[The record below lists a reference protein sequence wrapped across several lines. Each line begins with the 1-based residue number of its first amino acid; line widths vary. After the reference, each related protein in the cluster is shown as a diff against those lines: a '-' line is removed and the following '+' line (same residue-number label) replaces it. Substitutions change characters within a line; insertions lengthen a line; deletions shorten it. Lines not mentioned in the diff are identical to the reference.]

1 MRRRTKTGGAAGG
14 GAAGPDEPA
23 AKAVRRQL
31 RKLDFFDK
39 VKAADT
45 IQTGHGGV
53 QTLLTY
59 VAMLVLFLGE
69 MRAYLSTNVSEHV
82 VVDPSS
88 SGRLRINVNV
98 TFAALNCRDVSLVAM
113 DVAGEHQLGI
123 DHTVHKHR
131 VDARGET
138 IGERFRSELG
148 KAAAARDGKDG
159 FGGADAGKDGGAAAL
174 PEAYCGSCYGA
185 GGAKRAGG
193 RAACCNTCDDVRAAY
208 ETKGWDVS
216 GVEGTA
222 EQCVREAKNPAAAA
236 KKDEGCNIEGSLT
249 VNKVAGNI
257 HVALGKSRSVNG
269 RLIHQFSP
277 RQLEHFDTSHRIH
290 TLSFGE
296 PFPGQTNPLDGKSKR
311 VNPHASQTGVFQYF
325 IKIIPTQFTTS
336 RGVVTASNQ
345 YSFTEKFVAVG
356 EGDGG
361 SDEEDAKRAAAAAAE
376 AEKDGE
382 GKPGDGKAVQPKLHQ
397 GHLHKHPSVIR
408 ALPGVFFIY
417 DMSPFMVLRTE
428 DSQSF
433 LHFLVRVCA
442 VVGGVFTTS
451 AMLSRF
457 FSFVVS
463 GGKKRTSKGEG
474 LGFMFGRD

>member
-1 MRRRTKTGGAAGG
+1 MRRRKNVQSGAN
-14 GAAGPDEPA
+14 ETSEETTS
-23 AKAVRRQL
+23 KVVRRQL

-39 VKAADT
+39 VKEEDT
-45 IQTGHGGV
+45 VQTEHGGIQT
-53 QTLLTY
+53 LCTY
-59 VAMLVLFLGE
+59 LVMVFLFLSELG
-69 MRAYLSTNVSEHV
+69 AYMTTHV
-82 VVDPSS
+82 TEQVKVDPSAG
-88 SGRLRINVNV
+88 GRLRINVNV
-98 TFAALNCRDVSLVAM
+98 TFSALNCRDVSLVAM

-123 DHTVHKHR
+123 DHTIHKHR
-131 VDARGET
+131 IDAQGKP
-138 IGERFRSELG
+138 IGSRFRSELG
-148 KAAAARDGKDG
+148 KAANTRDSQDS
-159 FGGADAGKDGGAAAL
+159 FGGADGEKVEAL
-174 PEAYCGSCYGA
+174 PADYCGSCYGA
-185 GGAKRAGG
+185 GKKGADGKEE
-193 RAACCNTCDDVRAAY
+193 CCNTCDEVRSAY
-208 ETKGWDVS
+208 EGKGWDVS
-216 GVEGTA
+216 SVESTA
-222 EQCVREAKNPAAAA
+222 EQCKREAKDPAAAA
-236 KKDEGCNIEGSLT
+236 KKGEGCNIEGSLT

-296 PFPGQTNPLDGKSKR
+296 PFPGQTNPLDGISKR

-325 IKIIPTQFTTS
+325 IKIIPTSFTTS
-336 RGVVTASNQ
+336 RGVVTSSNQ
-345 YSFTEKFVAVG
+345 YSFTEKFVPVG

-361 SDEEDAKRAAAAAAE
+361 SDEEDAKALAGGKE
-376 AEKDGE
+376 E
-382 GKPGDGKAVQPKLHQ
+382 GKDSNDKSIQPKLHQ

-417 DMSPFMVLRTE
+417 DMSPFMVMRSQ

-457 FSFVVS
+457 FSFVAS

-474 LGFMFGRD
+474 LSFMFGKE

>member
-1 MRRRTKTGGAAGG
+1 MRRRNKAHAASGNTV
-14 GAAGPDEPA
+14 PDEPTG
-23 AKAVRRQL
+23 KAVRRQL

-39 VKAADT
+39 VKEQDT

-53 QTLLTY
+53 QTLCTY
-59 VAMLVLFLGE
+59 LAMLVLFLSELGS
-69 MRAYLSTNVSEHV
+69 YWSTRVSEHV
-82 VVDPSS
+82 VVDPSAG
-88 SGRLRINVNV
+88 GRLRINVNM
-98 TFAALNCRDVSLVAM
+98 TFTALNCRDVSLVAM

-123 DHTVHKHR
+123 DHTIHKHR
-131 VDARGET
+131 IDATGKP
-138 IGERFRSELG
+138 IGVKFKSELG
-148 KAAAARDGKDG
+148 KAAASRDHKDG
-159 FGGADAGKDGGAAAL
+159 FGGTDGGKDGGVAAL
-174 PEAYCGSCYGA
+174 AADYCGSCYGA
-185 GGAKRAGG
+185 GTKQADGKGP
-193 RAACCNTCDDVRAAY
+193 CCNTCDEVRSAY

-216 GVEGTA
+216 SVEDTA

-236 KKDEGCNIEGSLT
+236 KKGEGCNIEGSLT

-277 RQLEHFDTSHRIH
+277 RQLEHFDTSHHVH

-296 PFPGQTNPLDGKSKR
+296 PFPGQTNPLDGMSKR

-336 RGVVTASNQ
+336 RGAVTASNQ
-345 YSFTEKFVAVG
+345 YSFTEKFVPVG

-361 SDEEDAKRAAAAAAE
+361 SDEEDARAAAAAA
-376 AEKDGE
+376 AGEKDGE

-457 FSFVVS
+457 FSFVVT

-474 LGFMFGRD
+474 LGFMFGRE